1 VGASDILTSVSL
13 VKNESDIVKTSCCHP
28 PFGSPACI
36 DCPLTAPSFTP
47 SRNVASP
54 FDEHCLVELI
64 MALVDDYADAFRAAA
79 RSDGGVGYA
88 DGLIAKVKK
97 DALRTALRRALVPT

>member
-1 VGASDILTSVSL
+1 
-13 VKNESDIVKTSCCHP
+13 
-28 PFGSPACI
+28 
-36 DCPLTAPSFTP
+36 
-47 SRNVASP
+47 
-54 FDEHCLVELI
+54 LVELI